1 MLEEIAIGPVLTTQ
15 PGTPT
20 VPPVAAAPVSAPPA
34 SSSGNVSPPSDL
46 NPQVGIVVIQYR
58 NTDSNFKFSIPSQQQ
73 LDAYAANALKSL
85 GPEESTTV

>member
-15 PGTPT
+15 PGAPV
-20 VPPVAAAPVSAPPA
+20 VPQAAPASASSTA
-34 SSSGNVSPPSDL
+34 ATSSGNVSPPPDL

-58 NTDSNFKFSIPSQQQ
+58 NSNSNFEFSIPSQQQ
-73 LDAYAANALKSL
+73 LDAYAANALKGL